1 MPCSCTLP
9 GFSITCS
16 NHCWLRGLPTRHRP
30 AAPPS
35 LTGLPQACL
44 GSQRG
49 AAGEAGCRRSQ
60 PRGLRGKAGEG
71 KPSFLPHGHLI
82 LQPWIRGCTGGL
94 QDWLRGQGQGS
105 LVLCPHYPWYHLDTS
120 TSATSTHST
129 LVGGD
134 TTPQSDASP
143 GLSAPMAGQ
152 KRGRLQAANPQLGLV
167 VPVTSAKP
175 LLGRCHPPVVTQGLK
190 AHAVPAAASPAR

>member
-16 NHCWLRGLPTRHRP
+16 NHSLAQGFANKTQTSSSSIPDR
-30 AAPPS
+30 AAPGLLG
-35 LTGLPQACL
+35 LTEGLQEKL
-44 GSQRG
+44 
-49 AAGEAGCRRSQ
+49 AAGEVSPGGSEARQERA
-60 PRGLRGKAGEG
+60 RH
-71 KPSFLPHGHLI
+71 PSSPMASHPPALD
-82 LQPWIRGCTGGL
+82 QRVQGGL

>member
-1 MPCSCTLP
+1 ML
-9 GFSITCS
+9 
-16 NHCWLRGLPTRHRP
+16 GLSER
-30 AAPPS
+30 
-35 LTGLPQACL
+35 
-44 GSQRG
+44 
-49 AAGEAGCRRSQ
+49 GCRRSRLQ
-60 PRGLRGKAGEG
+60 EKSAQGAQRQGRRGQGIL
-71 KPSFLPHGHLI
+71 PS
-82 LQPWIRGCTGGL
+82 PWASHPPALDQRVQGGL

-105 LVLCPHYPWYHLDTS
+105 LVLCPHYLWYHLDTS

-190 AHAVPAAASPAR
+190 AHAVPAAASPA